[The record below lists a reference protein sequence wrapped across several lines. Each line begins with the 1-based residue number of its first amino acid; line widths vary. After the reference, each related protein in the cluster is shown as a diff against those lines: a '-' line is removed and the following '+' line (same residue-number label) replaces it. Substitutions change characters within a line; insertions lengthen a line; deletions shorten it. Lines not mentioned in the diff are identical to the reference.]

1 MIPFKD
7 WKILKRHTET
17 SFSLVFHVLHLDFPK
32 AEYHLATSLTRS
44 VIWKQKQTGL
54 IAKKKKSVFLRM
66 ILCFYELLLHNFEL
80 SSVVGSK
87 QNHVCVCVKRKQA
100 NWFEQQP
107 HDESIHLWAAK
118 QICVLFIF
126 LDYQEEYN
134 KEILSLTSFVCIS
147 VSLGIFRSRYK
158 TWDAEE
164 CSGACRC
171 RQHVYEHS
179 SPMYPSK
186 KVEIKRKACIRVTLC
201 KADLGNDGKYLRSLS
216 CCKLVP

>member
-1 MIPFKD
+1 
-7 WKILKRHTET
+7 
-17 SFSLVFHVLHLDFPK
+17 
-32 AEYHLATSLTRS
+32 
-44 VIWKQKQTGL
+44 
-54 IAKKKKSVFLRM
+54 M

-186 KVEIKRKACIRVTLC
+186 KSRNKKKSMYQSHTMQSRS
-201 KADLGNDGKYLRSLS
+201 GKGWKISKEFELL
-216 CCKLVP
+216 